1 MNLIEVHP
9 DICNGRAVI
18 RGTRI
23 TVSTILGYL
32 SAGDSIQSILEG
44 YPQLKKEEI
53 LACLEFAKRMTD
65 QHSTIRH
72 SA

>member
-9 DICNGRAVI
+9 DIFNGRAVI

-23 TVSTILGYL
+23 NVSTILGYL
-32 SAGDSIQSILEG
+32 SAGDSIDSILEG
-44 YPQLKKEEI
+44 YPQIKEEEI
-53 LACLEFAKRMTD
+53 LACLEFAKTMMD